1 MEDVS
6 AEQPETSPGAARPV
20 AGTPGAKSARR
31 PPFAERWTERI
42 IFSSRWLL
50 APFYVGLV
58 AALAVLLLKFVQ
70 ELAHFISHP
79 LRATE
84 SDAILGVLTLI
95 DLTFTGSLIVIVVF
109 SGYENFVSKI
119 DVEAHE
125 DWPEWMSKIDFT
137 GLKLKLMSSIVAI
150 SAIQL
155 LKIFMDVQNRTD
167 REIMWYVGLH
177 VVFVV
182 SGLVFALT
190 DRIGE
195 GGHGKSHAK
204 SQPHLLMP
212 KQDPS
217 RVVSAIA

>member
-1 MEDVS
+1 MQEMS
-6 AEQPETSPGAARPV
+6 ESPATARM
-20 AGTPGAKSARR
+20 RR
-31 PPFAERWTERI
+31 APALERWVEKV
-42 IFSSRWLL
+42 IFASRWLL

-58 AALAVLLLKFVQ
+58 VALVVLLLKFGQ
-70 ELAHFISHP
+70 ELVHFVSHP
-79 LRATE
+79 FRTTE
-84 SDAILGVLTLI
+84 ADAILGVLTLI

-119 DVEAHE
+119 EVDGTE

-155 LKIFMDVQNRTD
+155 LKIFMNLQNVSD

-177 VVFVV
+177 VVFVI

-195 GGHGKSHAK
+195 GGHGKGHAK
-204 SQPHLLMP
+204 PEPHL
-212 KQDPS
+212 
-217 RVVSAIA
+217 

>member
-1 MEDVS
+1 MS
-6 AEQPETSPGAARPV
+6 AGESAGGQPPVKLKPGHL
-20 AGTPGAKSARR
+20 
-31 PPFAERWTERI
+31 ERWIERI
-42 IFSSRWLL
+42 IFSSRWFL

-58 AALAVLLLKFVQ
+58 AALVVLLLKFAQ
-70 ELAHFISHP
+70 ELVHFVSHSF
-79 LRATE
+79 RNTE

-119 DVEAHE
+119 DVEATS

-155 LKIFMDVQNRTD
+155 LKVFMNLPKTSD

-177 VVFVV
+177 VVFVI

-195 GGHGKSHAK
+195 GGHGKGHAK
-204 SQPHLLMP
+204 PEPHL
-212 KQDPS
+212 
-217 RVVSAIA
+217 

>member
-1 MEDVS
+1 MD
-6 AEQPETSPGAARPV
+6 GAATAAPRRARPV
-20 AGTPGAKSARR
+20 
-31 PPFAERWTERI
+31 ERGIEKV

-58 AALAVLLLKFVQ
+58 AALLILLVKFTQ
-70 ELAHFISHP
+70 ELWHFVSHAFT
-79 LRATE
+79 ATE
-84 SDAILGVLTLI
+84 AETILGVLTLI

-119 DVEAHE
+119 DVESTE

-155 LKIFMDVQNRTD
+155 LKIFMDLKNLGD
-167 REIMWYVGLH
+167 REIGWYVGLH
-177 VVFVV
+177 LVFVI
-182 SGLVFALT
+182 SGLMFALT

-195 GGHGKSHAK
+195 GGHGKGHAPAK
-204 SQPHLLMP
+204 PHL
-212 KQDPS
+212 
-217 RVVSAIA
+217 

>member
-1 MEDVS
+1 M
-6 AEQPETSPGAARPV
+6 
-20 AGTPGAKSARR
+20 
-31 PPFAERWTERI
+31 AERWTERI

-58 AALAVLLLKFVQ
+58 AALLVLLLKFAQ
-70 ELAHFISHP
+70 ELFHFVSHP
-79 LRATE
+79 FRGTE
-84 SDAILGVLTLI
+84 ADTILGVLTLI
-95 DLTFTGSLIVIVVF
+95 DLTFTGSLIVIVIY

-119 DVEAHE
+119 DVEATE

-155 LKIFMDVQNRTD
+155 LKIFMNLKNTSD
-167 REIMWYVGLH
+167 REIAWYVGLH

-190 DRIGE
+190 DRIGGE
-195 GGHGKSHAK
+195 TAQGKAAAK
-204 SQPHLLMP
+204 PHL
-212 KQDPS
+212 
-217 RVVSAIA
+217 